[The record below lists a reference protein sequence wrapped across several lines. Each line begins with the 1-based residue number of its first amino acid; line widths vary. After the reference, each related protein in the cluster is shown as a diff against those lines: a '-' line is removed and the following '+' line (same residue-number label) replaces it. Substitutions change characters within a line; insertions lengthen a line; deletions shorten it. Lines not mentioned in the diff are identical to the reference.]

1 MLFALLSRGGAGWID
16 IIKGGAIMYGVHIT
30 FDDGH
35 EPVTRFH
42 MNRRQY
48 SEEMRKWQM
57 QYDLEVEKVDE
68 FTTGD
73 HLIFTNA
80 YERTTQ
86 RMLKNI
92 ERVKSRAR
100 YYSRENGR
108 AGKSRRTGSNIEG

>member
-1 MLFALLSRGGAGWID
+1 
-16 IIKGGAIMYGVHIT
+16 MYGVHIT

-68 FTTGD
+68 YTTGD

-100 YYSRENGR
+100 YYART
-108 AGKSRRTGSNIEG
+108 AGGVGKGDGARSGAQG